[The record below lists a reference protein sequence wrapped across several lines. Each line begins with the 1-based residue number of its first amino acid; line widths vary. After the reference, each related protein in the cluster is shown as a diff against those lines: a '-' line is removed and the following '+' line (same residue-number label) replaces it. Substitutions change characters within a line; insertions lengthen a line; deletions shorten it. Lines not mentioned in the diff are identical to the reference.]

1 MIFKS
6 HKGHRRSEVLWG
18 LLKTS
23 SLHLKNSF
31 WSPWK
36 YTAHRRSGGK
46 LKWGRCSWIAHRWGD
61 PGSFHHLYSIR
72 PSRQWA
78 VFFQTPPHGSLWVWA
93 RTSIQI
99 YSERVWFLTT
109 NEQNLILPCIVSLLL
124 SLLPSVPMFK
134 RLPWDPM
141 QVLEGNADLQ
151 NNKPHGKLNYV
162 VTAQRFPRECS
173 QDFRVQKFFTAPS
186 FLSASFIF
194 S

>member
-6 HKGHRRSEVLWG
+6 HKGHRRAEVLWG

-23 SLHLKNSF
+23 SLHLKNCF

-78 VFFQTPPHGSLWVWA
+78 VFFRTPPHGSLCVWA
-93 RTSIQI
+93 WTRIQI
-99 YSERVWFLTT
+99 YSERDWFILT
-109 NEQNLILPCIVSLLL
+109 NEQNLISPCIVSLR
-124 SLLPSVPMFK
+124 SVLPSVPMFK
-134 RLPWDPM
+134 GYHETQCRSLKET
-141 QVLEGNADLQ
+141 QISRTINHAE
-151 NNKPHGKLNYV
+151 KSI
-162 VTAQRFPRECS
+162 R
-173 QDFRVQKFFTAPS
+173 
-186 FLSASFIF
+186 
-194 S
+194 

>member
-78 VFFQTPPHGSLWVWA
+78 VFFQTPPHGSLCVWA
-93 RTSIQI
+93 RTRIQI
-99 YSERVWFLTT
+99 YSERDWCLTT
-109 NEQNLILPCIVSLLL
+109 NEQNLISPCIVSLL
-124 SLLPSVPMFK
+124 PAICANVK

-141 QVLEGNADLQ
+141 QVLEGNTDLQ
-151 NNKPHGKLNYV
+151 NNKPHRQLKYG
-162 VTAQRFPRECS
+162 VTAQRRPRECS
-173 QDFRVQKFFTAPS
+173 QGFRVQKMFTAPS